1 MASNKE
7 DRLIIEAYNVIYES
21 HYDVYDYEST
31 SGPNGEY
38 IREYF
43 EKYTDK
49 YDPSYLPILV
59 NNVFEGDHPAREAMA
74 TYYQDPITR
83 VVTEVLPT
91 DKNMTNKQAK
101 EMLFNWWCSTYENDF
116 GYKLDDE
123 TEGEGDDEG
132 WIDRRDIRSMVLKD
146 IKNTLN
152 EFAADYHIWKKQ
164 QDVKDTISKNN
175 QTGWDL

>member
-7 DRLIIEAYNVIYES
+7 DRLIIEAYSAIYES
-21 HYDVYDYEST
+21 YYDDYNYESIL
-31 SGPNGEY
+31 GPNGEY

-74 TYYQDPITR
+74 TSSIDPITG
-83 VVTEVLPT
+83 VVKEILPN

-123 TEGEGDDEG
+123 TEGDDGD
-132 WIDRRDIRSMVLKD
+132 WIDQRDVRSMVLKD
-146 IKNTLN
+146 LKNTLN
-152 EFAADYHIWKKQ
+152 GFAADYHIWKKQ
-164 QDVKDTISKNN
+164 QDIKDTISKNN